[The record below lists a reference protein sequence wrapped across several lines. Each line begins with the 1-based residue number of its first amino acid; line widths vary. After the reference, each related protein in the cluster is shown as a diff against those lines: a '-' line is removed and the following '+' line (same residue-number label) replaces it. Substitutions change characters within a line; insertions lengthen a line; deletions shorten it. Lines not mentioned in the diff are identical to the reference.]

1 MRGWYSARLLFEA
14 EVEGDGSDDIL
25 CEESI
30 RLIEADSDNDAE
42 QKAAEVGAQAQHEYV
57 NDDGHTVRWR
67 FRRVLDVQDLCESR
81 IVHGME
87 VFSNMFWKNVH

>member
-1 MRGWYSARLLFEA
+1 MRGWYSAKLLFEA
-14 EVEGDGSDDIL
+14 EVESEGSDDLL

-30 RLIEADSDNDAE
+30 RLVEADDSDDAE

-57 NDDGHTVRWR
+57 NDKGHTVRWH
-67 FRRVLDVQDLCESR
+67 FRRVLDVQDLCESH

-87 VFSNMFWKNVH
+87 VFSKMYRRSS